1 MFINNT
7 IILYVETHTEQ
18 RLEYCCGRPND
29 VVFMRI
35 AEVFLIP
42 ITKDTKKD
50 NLGFLVSKIDKI
62 EMHIQVHTSCWKNA
76 ETNSYVH
83 MI

>member
-1 MFINNT
+1 MFIKT
-7 IILYVETHTEQ
+7 VETHIGQ
-18 RLEYCCGRPND
+18 RLGYCCGRPND
-29 VVFMRI
+29 DVFMRT

-50 NLGFLVSKIDKI
+50 NLGFLVSKIDRT
-62 EMHIQVHTSCWKNA
+62 EMHIQVQTSCWKNA

-83 MI
+83 II